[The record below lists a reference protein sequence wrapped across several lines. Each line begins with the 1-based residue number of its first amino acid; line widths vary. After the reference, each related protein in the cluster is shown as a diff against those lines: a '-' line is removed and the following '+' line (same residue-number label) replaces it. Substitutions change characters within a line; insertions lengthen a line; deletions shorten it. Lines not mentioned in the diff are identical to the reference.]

1 MFKGC
6 YHLHYQDRCT
16 KTPYDLRPVYSQL
29 GYLGICGWFATYY
42 LMTDKAM
49 NSLVHLKDIHAG
61 LPNPSC
67 FLDQGWGGGLTPSH
81 YTHILR
87 IHGFVV
93 HEELRM
99 TPSNES
105 DYLGIILRRHEEL
118 RMTPSNES
126 DYLGIILRR
135 MLESGR
141 LEPGAKFLLDVE
153 QSHLIAVKILHGGNI
168 VLVDQVTSCFF
179 HEMFTNQRFSKWYYC
194 ENFVLLRVLPT
205 PGNPSSR
212 LRAAVHEALETE
224 ASMRRVARKVESA
237 LKVVTDLRKHGS
249 WEYPRPHKSK
259 FHPAYSEL
267 SRMQTSLARSHT
279 QTGTQGALVQYYDW
293 AGCAVLRTWLRM
305 GARLAKGKEAAITHT
320 NRHTGRASTVL

>member
-1 MFKGC
+1 MSRKP
-6 YHLHYQDRCT
+6 R
-16 KTPYDLRPVYSQL
+16 
-29 GYLGICGWFATYY
+29 FATYY

-49 NSLVHLKDIHAG
+49 NSLVHLEDIQAG

-67 FLDQGWGGGLTPSH
+67 FLDQGCLGGLTPSH

-87 IHGFVV
+87 VHGFVV

-99 TPSNES
+99 TRSN
-105 DYLGIILRRHEEL
+105 
-118 RMTPSNES
+118 

-135 MLESGR
+135 MLKSGR

-153 QSHLIAVKILHGGNI
+153 QSHLIAVKILHGGKI

-267 SRMQTSLARSHT
+267 SRMQTWLAIVKHQAGARKRLAEDAGAVFEPRRRARIT
-279 QTGTQGALVQYYDW
+279 PRAPGAGRRTGIGALQRL
-293 AGCAVLRTWLRM
+293 VLDRSRT
-305 GARLAKGKEAAITHT
+305 ARALAEREAAWAAQAVVKKDH
-320 NRHTGRASTVL
+320 HQGRGDPS